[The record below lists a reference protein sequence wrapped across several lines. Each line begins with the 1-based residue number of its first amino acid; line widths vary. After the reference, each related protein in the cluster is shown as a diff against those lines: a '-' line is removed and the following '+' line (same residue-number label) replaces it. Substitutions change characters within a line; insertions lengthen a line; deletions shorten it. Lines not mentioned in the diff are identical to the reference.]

1 MAKVLTVYLT
11 MSRIL
16 RRKKRGP
23 VRAKKKVVD
32 GIEFKS
38 GLEAYMYNALKDAKI
53 KAQYEGVKYEL
64 TPSFDF
70 NNECYERQG
79 NGKGEYKNRGGKKT
93 LKISYT
99 PDFTGRGF
107 IIECKGRANE
117 SFPIRWKLFKKYVSE
132 RLRSVTLYKPQNQ
145 KECDE
150 TVSLILGK
158 RKI

>member
-1 MAKVLTVYLT
+1 M
-11 MSRIL
+11 L

-23 VRAKKKVVD
+23 VRAKKKIVD

-38 GLEAYMYNALKDAKI
+38 GLEAYMYKALKEAGIQAK
-53 KAQYEGVKYEL
+53 YEGISYQL
-64 TPSFDF
+64 IPSFDF
-70 NNECYERQG
+70 NNLSYERQA
-79 NGKGEYKNRGGKKT
+79 NGKGEYKDRSGKK
-93 LKISYT
+93 IRSINYT
-99 PDFTGRGF
+99 PDFTGNNF

-132 RLRSVTLYKPQNQ
+132 RLRGVTLYKPQNQ

-150 TVSLILGK
+150 TVNLILGK

>member
-1 MAKVLTVYLT
+1 M
-11 MSRIL
+11 L

-23 VRAKKKVVD
+23 VRAKKKIVD

-38 GLEAYMYNALKDAKI
+38 GLEAYMYKALKEAGIQAK
-53 KAQYEGVKYEL
+53 YEGISYQL
-64 TPSFDF
+64 IPSFDF
-70 NNECYERQG
+70 NNLSYERQA
-79 NGKGEYKNRGGKKT
+79 NGKGEYKDRSGKK
-93 LKISYT
+93 IRSINYT
-99 PDFTGRGF
+99 PDFTGNKF

-132 RLRSVTLYKPQNQ
+132 RLRGVTLYKPQNQ

-158 RKI
+158 RKL

>member
-1 MAKVLTVYLT
+1 MAKVLTVYHI

-38 GLEAYMYNALKDAKI
+38 GLEAYMYKALKEAGI
-53 KAQYEGVKYEL
+53 QAEYEGVKYEL

-70 NNECYERQG
+70 NNNSYERQG
-79 NGKGEYKNRGGKKT
+79 NGKGEYKNRGGKKI

-99 PDFTGRGF
+99 HDFTGRGL
-107 IIECKGRANE
+107 IITCKGRENE
-117 SFPIRWKLFKKYVSE
+117 SFTIRWKLLKKQDSARVC
-132 RLRSVTLYKPQNQ
+132 N
-145 KECDE
+145 E
-150 TVSLILGK
+150 TTK
-158 RKI
+158 RPTKQQE

>member
-1 MAKVLTVYLT
+1 

-38 GLEAYMYNALKDAKI
+38 GLEAYMYKALKEAGIQAK
-53 KAQYEGVKYEL
+53 YEGVKYEL

-79 NGKGEYKNRGGKKT
+79 NGKGEYKNHLSLSVKEGQTNLFLYVGNYLRNMSANDFIALLYINHKTKKNAT
-93 LKISYT
+93 
-99 PDFTGRGF
+99 
-107 IIECKGRANE
+107 
-117 SFPIRWKLFKKYVSE
+117 
-132 RLRSVTLYKPQNQ
+132 KP
-145 KECDE
+145 
-150 TVSLILGK
+150 
-158 RKI
+158 

>member
-1 MAKVLTVYLT
+1 MAIVLTVYLT
-11 MSRIL
+11 MSRIS

-38 GLEAYMYNALKDAKI
+38 GLEAYMYNALKEAGI
-53 KAQYEGVKYEL
+53 QAEYEGVKYEL

-70 NNECYERQG
+70 NNNSYERQG
-79 NGKGEYKNRGGKKT
+79 NGKGEYKNRGSKKI

-99 PDFTGRGF
+99 PDFTGTGF

-132 RLRSVTLYKPQNQ
+132 RLNSVTLYKPQNQ